1 MDLRKI
7 KKLIELLED
16 SALLE
21 MEITEGDSTIRLSR
35 AGAGAV
41 GVPDAPRQAAPAPPV
56 DPRTV
61 REAPP
66 VAPTASMDTNEVAGI
81 VVNSPMVGTFYDA
94 SSPDSSPYVSAGTVV
109 KPGDVLCIIEAMKT
123 YNQLEAEVAGTI
135 KEIYKKNGDP
145 VEFGE
150 PLFLIA

>member
-16 SALLE
+16 SDLLE

-35 AGAGAV
+35 AGVV

-56 DPRTV
+56 DSRTA
-61 REAPP
+61 REATLA
-66 VAPTASMDTNEVAGI
+66 APTESTDTGEAVGI

-94 SSPDSSPYVSAGTVV
+94 SSPDSSPYVSVGTVV
-109 KPGDVLCIIEAMKT
+109 APGVVLCIIEAMKT
-123 YNQLEAEVAGTI
+123 YNQLEAEVSGAV
-135 KEIYKKNGDP
+135 KAIYKKNGDP